1 MKEVNVHVPVSEAWD
16 KTQDYIHDVLLIAD
30 GVTNS
35 GDDVKIYSG
44 WINDSTGGSIE
55 LSVFVNQEMVYYESL
70 CEKEDYEEAVNKA
83 LLAYLDIDYDE
94 EDDEEDNLS
103 ESAENYAILERE
115 GELKLA
121 AEDFLEV
128 ALYSSTAGFTNLKVL
143 TDDEVDEMLDHFL
156 EYLARRFDIKGIY
169 RPMYLRDDKNELF
182 YTEEPYKCIVY
193 EDEDN
198 KVYKPNPVYK
208 KATDKTPQ

>member
-1 MKEVNVHVPVSEAWD
+1 MKEVKVCVPVSEAWD
-16 KTQDYIHDVLLIAD
+16 KTKEYIHDVLLIAQ
-30 GVTNS
+30 GVTNFGS
-35 GDDVKIYSG
+35 DVKIYSN
-44 WINDSTGGSIE
+44 WADDSAE
-55 LSVFVNQEMVYYESL
+55 LSVFVDSDVVYYESL
-70 CEKEDYEEAVNKA
+70 CEKEEYEDAVNKV

-94 EDDEEDNLS
+94 DDDEGDGVS

-115 GELKLA
+115 GELKMA

-169 RPMYLRDDKNELF
+169 RPMYLRDENDKLF
-182 YTEEPYKCIVY
+182 YTEEPYKCMVY
-193 EDEDN
+193 DDEGN
-198 KVYKPNPVYK
+198 KVYEPNPVYK
-208 KATDKTPQ
+208 KSTDTDKTPQ

>member
-1 MKEVNVHVPVSEAWD
+1 MKEVKVCVPVSDAWD
-16 KTQDYIHDVLLIAD
+16 KTKDYVHDVLLIAQ

-35 GDDVKIYSG
+35 GSDIKVYSNWADDSA
-44 WINDSTGGSIE
+44 E
-55 LSVFVNQEMVYYESL
+55 LSVFVDSEAVYYESL
-70 CEKEDYEEAVNKA
+70 CEKEEYEEAVNKV
-83 LLAYLDIDYDE
+83 LIAYLDIDYDE
-94 EDDEEDNLS
+94 DDDEDDGVS

-115 GELKLA
+115 GELKMA

-128 ALYSSTAGFTNLKVL
+128 ALYSSTGGFTNLKVL

-156 EYLARRFDIKGIY
+156 EYIARRFDVKGIY

-208 KATDKTPQ
+208 KSTDKTPQ

>member
-1 MKEVNVHVPVSEAWD
+1 MKEVKVCIPVSEAWD
-16 KTQDYIHDVLLIAD
+16 KTKDYVHDVLLIAQ

-35 GDDVKIYSG
+35 GSDIKVYSNWADDSA
-44 WINDSTGGSIE
+44 E
-55 LSVFVNQEMVYYESL
+55 LSVFVDSDVVYYESL
-70 CEKEDYEEAVNKA
+70 CEKEEYEEAVNKV

-94 EDDEEDNLS
+94 DDDEDDSVS

-156 EYLARRFDIKGIY
+156 EYLARRFDIKDIY
-169 RPMYLRDDKNELF
+169 RPMYLRDDKDELF
-182 YTEEPYKCIVY
+182 YTEEPYKCMVY

>member
-1 MKEVNVHVPVSEAWD
+1 MKEVKVCIPVSEAWD
-16 KTQDYIHDVLLIAD
+16 KTKDYVHDVLLIAQ

-35 GDDVKIYSG
+35 GSDIKVYSNWADDSA
-44 WINDSTGGSIE
+44 E
-55 LSVFVNQEMVYYESL
+55 LSVFVDSDVVYYESL
-70 CEKEDYEEAVNKA
+70 CEKEEYEEAVNKV

-156 EYLARRFDIKGIY
+156 EYLARRFDIKDIY
-169 RPMYLRDDKNELF
+169 RPMYLRDDKDELF
-182 YTEEPYKCIVY
+182 YTEEPYKCMVY

>member
-1 MKEVNVHVPVSEAWD
+1 MKEVKICVPVSEAWD
-16 KTQDYIHDVLLIAD
+16 KTQEYIHDVLLIAQ

-35 GDDVKIYSG
+35 GSDVKIYSN
-44 WINDSTGGSIE
+44 WADGSAE
-55 LSVFVNQEMVYYESL
+55 LSVFVDADVVYYESL
-70 CEKEDYEEAVNKA
+70 CEKEEYEDAVNKA

-156 EYLARRFDIKGIY
+156 EYLARRFDMKDIY
-169 RPMYLRDDKNELF
+169 RPMYLRDDKDELF
-182 YTEEPYKCIVY
+182 YTEEPYKCMVY

>member
-1 MKEVNVHVPVSEAWD
+1 MKEVKVCIPVSEAWD
-16 KTQDYIHDVLLIAD
+16 KTKDYVHDVLLIAQ

-35 GDDVKIYSG
+35 GSDIKVYSNWADDSA
-44 WINDSTGGSIE
+44 E
-55 LSVFVNQEMVYYESL
+55 LSVFVDSDVVYYESL
-70 CEKEDYEEAVNKA
+70 CEKEEYEEAVNKV

-94 EDDEEDNLS
+94 DDDEDDGVS

-156 EYLARRFDIKGIY
+156 EYLARRFDIKDIY
-169 RPMYLRDDKNELF
+169 RPMYLRDDKDELF
-182 YTEEPYKCIVY
+182 YTEEPYKCMVY

>member
-1 MKEVNVHVPVSEAWD
+1 MKEVKVCIPVSEAWD
-16 KTQDYIHDVLLIAD
+16 KTKDYVHDVLLIAQ

-35 GDDVKIYSG
+35 GSDIKVYSNWADDSA
-44 WINDSTGGSIE
+44 E
-55 LSVFVNQEMVYYESL
+55 LSVFVDSDVVYYESL
-70 CEKEDYEEAVNKA
+70 CEKEEYEEAVNKV

-94 EDDEEDNLS
+94 DDDEDDGVS

-115 GELKLA
+115 GELKMA

-128 ALYSSTAGFTNLKVL
+128 ALYSSTGGFTNLKVL

-182 YTEEPYKCIVY
+182 YTEEPYKRIIY